1 MSKGAYYAGMATAP
15 QVKPADFLTPFANM
29 AERISQQA
37 IEQRKQQQA
46 EQAANE
52 KFVLSRQ
59 DKLQDTIN
67 SSGYKGIGINN
78 LDMAVNEYMT
88 YLQSDFEKANEE
100 FNITKDKKA
109 LSAKTS
115 ALQYSAKQVQ
125 NLGNRIANFVKNDG
139 TLEANGKASMYNDVV
154 MAMIQDLGDNIG
166 FETESSGVQRIY
178 TEGEDGNRKTINA
191 KTWDSLFTAK
201 QSTDLNG
208 VLEDIVEMTQPRQI
222 KGENNTF
229 TRYLDYS
236 KDANGTLT
244 QSQADILTRRLQN
257 FEPHQVYDAA
267 VRAGLVGDGENQI
280 PLRTDFS
287 DEGVIANIDQM
298 REALAIKS
306 IGDLQNMY
314 RNKEG
319 SKPNTGGS
327 RTPGS
332 SSVTYNPDT
341 MLYSYK
347 KGSATSVLV
356 RAAFTGKDV
365 IDNQPSGKSEDVPSG
380 AYISDV
386 RITPFGLEV
395 YGTMAVNKQTGDIM
409 DIMNANS
416 MSDIE
421 LETKGAKKVNFHKI
435 IDPGTNSMAI
445 GQLQR
450 VFEFDI
456 DEYNNMLKLNNP
468 GGDTE
473 AAPLDLVN

>member
-15 QVKPADFLTPFANM
+15 QVKPADFYTPFANM
-29 AERISQQA
+29 ADRISQRE
-37 IEQRKQQQA
+37 IEKRKQEQA

-52 KFVLSRQ
+52 KFALSRQ

-78 LDMAVNEYMT
+78 LDMAVNEYMS

-125 NLGNRIANFVKNDG
+125 NLGNRISNFVKNDS

-154 MAMIQDLGDNIG
+154 MAMIQDLGENIG

-178 TEGEDGNRKTINA
+178 TVGEDGNRKTINA
-191 KTWDSLFTAK
+191 KTWDTLFTAK

-222 KGENNTF
+222 QGKNNTF
-229 TRYLDYS
+229 TRYLDYT

-257 FEPHQVYDAA
+257 FEPHEVYDAA
-267 VRAGLVGDGENQI
+267 VRAGIVGDGENQI

-287 DEGVIANIDQM
+287 DEGIIANIDQM
-298 REALAIKS
+298 REALAMKS

-327 RTPGS
+327 RTS
-332 SSVTYNPDT
+332 SSSFINYDPETL
-341 MLYSYK
+341 LYSYK
-347 KGSATSVLV
+347 KGSATSVLM
-356 RAAFTGKDV
+356 RATFTGKDM
-365 IDNQPSGKSEDVPSG
+365 IGDAPAGKSETVPSG

-386 RITPFGLEV
+386 RLTPYGLEV
-395 YGTMAVNKQTGDIM
+395 FGTMAVNEKTGDIM
-409 DIMNANS
+409 DIMNFNS
-416 MSDIE
+416 MSDVE
-421 LETKGAKKVNFHKI
+421 VKNKGLKKVNFRKVV
-435 IDPGTNSMAI
+435 DPGTNQMAI
-445 GQLQR
+445 RQLQS
-450 VFEFDI
+450 VFGFDI
-456 DEYNNMLKLNNP
+456 DEYNNILKLNNS
-468 GGDTE
+468 TE
-473 AAPLDLVN
+473 NQGPDYSNK